1 MLQSLIVVD
10 GFYIQGACKHRDDVI
25 CIVWNVD
32 QLIQVRRT
40 RSLSCLPQT
49 VLKLLEGCLHICC
62 ASINL
67 VAQNKVDLSFA
78 N

>member
-49 VLKLLEGCLHICC
+49 VLKLLERRFHRNC
-62 ASINL
+62 AM
-67 VAQNKVDLSFA
+67 VDLITQYEVDLGLS